1 MKKSIKIIATITCV
15 CLLIA
20 SLAFGLTACN
30 KGEKDILVVSRDAT
44 SGTRDAFDSLIKKNG
59 ASLKKDANGV
69 EYTVSPIVKSA
80 EILQKT
86 GDVITKVSSTKT
98 AIGYIS
104 LGSLNSTVKALT
116 VNGVVA
122 SAENVLNDTYK
133 LKRPFVVVTT
143 NSTALTAATS
153 DFMKSLASSNAQ
165 EIYVAEK
172 YIEHASTTA
181 YTAPTDTLSGKIVIR
196 GSSSMDELMNA
207 LIKDYREIGGGKVA
221 AIEFDKDAQGSSY
234 GTSAA
239 KSDTTGNV
247 IGMSSSAIKAADA
260 GSLNQITIALD
271 AVAIVVNNSN
281 AVNNVTV
288 EQLFDIYT
296 GAITKFS
303 QLG

>member
-1 MKKSIKIIATITCV
+1 MKNSMKIFATITCV
-15 CLLIA
+15 FLLIA
-20 SLAFGLTACN
+20 TMMFGFTACN
-30 KGEKDILVVSRDAT
+30 NGEKDILVVSRDAT
-44 SGTRDAFDSLIKKNG
+44 SGTRDAFDGLIKKDG

-69 EYTVSPIVKSA
+69 EYEASPIVKSA

-104 LGSLNSTVKALT
+104 LGSLNNTVKAVT
-116 VNGVVA
+116 VNGVEA
-122 SAENVLNDTYK
+122 TAENVLNDTYK

-143 NSTALTAATS
+143 NSTTLTTATA
-153 DFMKSLASSNAQ
+153 DFMKYLGSNDAQ
-165 EIYVAEK
+165 KIIVAEK
-172 YIEHASTTA
+172 YIEQASDTA
-181 YTAPTDTLSGKIVIR
+181 YIAPTETLSGKIVIR
-196 GSSSMDELMNA
+196 GSSSMDELMNE
-207 LIKDYREIGGGKVA
+207 LIKDYRSIGGDKVL

-234 GTSAA
+234 GTSAT

-247 IGMSSSAIKAADA
+247 IGMSSSAIKSADA

-271 AVAIVVNNSN
+271 AVAIIVNNDN
-281 AVNNVTV
+281 ALKNVTV

-303 QLG
+303 QVG